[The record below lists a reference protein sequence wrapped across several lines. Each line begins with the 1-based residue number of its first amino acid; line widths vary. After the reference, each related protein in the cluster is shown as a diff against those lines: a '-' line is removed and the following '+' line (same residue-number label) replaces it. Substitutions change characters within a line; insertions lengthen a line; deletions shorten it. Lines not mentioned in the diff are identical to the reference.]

1 MPFKSTEMNVLHNF
15 IYMKF
20 KTQSND
26 LMGTNIRRVVTLWGE
41 WLGQGRKRVLEC
53 SISWSKW
60 WFHRCFHF
68 AKLLWVLN
76 LWSMHF
82 SVPMLFFQKKKNS
95 LLKSEALTSPSLR
108 EALIRFR
115 LGGLSRHGLLY
126 PSTST
131 LRTALLGTFTGKQQ
145 GCKAPQGSGRPYMSW
160 MNSLAEPTCVNI
172 PHLTILRKYLGR
184 P

>member
-1 MPFKSTEMNVLHNF
+1 
-15 IYMKF
+15 
-20 KTQSND
+20 
-26 LMGTNIRRVVTLWGE
+26 
-41 WLGQGRKRVLEC
+41 
-53 SISWSKW
+53 
-60 WFHRCFHF
+60 
-68 AKLLWVLN
+68 
-76 LWSMHF
+76 MHF

-184 P
+184 PQTSYKGGLVTQKNIPYLENCHDPSFTLKLVTTQKHTLKGFVKTSSQNWGKKLWILRH

>member
-1 MPFKSTEMNVLHNF
+1 MFYFLIQVVVSQVFSFCRTSLGS
-15 IYMKF
+15 KF
-20 KTQSND
+20 
-26 LMGTNIRRVVTLWGE
+26 MI
-41 WLGQGRKRVLEC
+41 
-53 SISWSKW
+53 
-60 WFHRCFHF
+60 H
-68 AKLLWVLN
+68 A
-76 LWSMHF
+76 
-82 SVPMLFFQKKKNS
+82 LFCTYVILPKKKKNS